1 MRYRCYYEVK
11 TTYFVEIE
19 ADSIEEAKLK
29 YDNWQVESEPEELP
43 ELEIPDETVK
53 FELVRD

>member
-1 MRYRCYYEVK
+1 MRYRCYYKVK

-19 ADSIEEAKLK
+19 ASSIEEAKLK

-43 ELEIPDETVK
+43 ALEIPNEEVK
-53 FELVRD
+53 FELVNN